1 MMMDLNWKAP
11 FEFAFELGLFLV
23 GSILVLAVVFFSAL
37 VIYGLV
43 KGFFLLLLGLVN
55 QKKKQQSQNLKPL
68 TKDGVTCLVVVLA
81 PDDRRGHRSLLLRS

>member
-23 GSILVLAVVFFSAL
+23 GSILVLAVVFISAL

-43 KGFFLLLLGLVN
+43 KGFFTALSRARKPKEETAKPKLKTVN
-55 QKKKQQSQNLKPL
+55 
-68 TKDGVTCLVVVLA
+68 
-81 PDDRRGHRSLLLRS
+81 

>member
-37 VIYGLV
+37 IVYALV
-43 KGFFLLLLGLVN
+43 KGFFTALSRAR
-55 QKKKQQSQNLKPL
+55 KSKEETAKPKLK
-68 TKDGVTCLVVVLA
+68 TIN
-81 PDDRRGHRSLLLRS
+81 